1 MISPAQ
7 SALSRNDSGGSLGAA
22 ASTEYGAN
30 EEIRRRAIPTGS
42 MPDGAART
50 RLGDWCGDM
59 SPGTV
64 RIAED
69 LPTVADLTICQPFR
83 TRDALCESGTRT

>member
-1 MISPAQ
+1 
-7 SALSRNDSGGSLGAA
+7 
-22 ASTEYGAN
+22 
-30 EEIRRRAIPTGS
+30 
-42 MPDGAART
+42 
-50 RLGDWCGDM
+50 M